1 MDLVIRKLT
10 TIEEVRLIKPLE
22 EKVWQSD
29 AVPLHQLYT
38 AVQNG
43 GLLIGAFHEERL
55 IGFSYS
61 FPGFQDGSVYLCSHM
76 LGIDPDY
83 RSQGIGRKLKE
94 RQLILAEQMGYELVV
109 WTYDPLESRNAYLNL
124 TKLHGI
130 CSTYLENWYGEMADG
145 LNQGLPTDRFKV
157 EWWIRSK
164 RVQSAWMP
172 DAVLFEQPCSISY
185 TASGNPQIKEE
196 IGQLCLGA
204 DGYEIP
210 VPTDIQQMKKAE
222 PALAYKWRMQ
232 LRTIFQQLF
241 AAGYAA
247 VGVRRTQQDKG
258 IYYYQL
264 VRRESL
270 PL

>member
-1 MDLVIRKLT
+1 MELAIRKLT
-10 TIEEVRLIKPLE
+10 TIEDVRLIQPLE

-29 AVPLHQLYT
+29 AIPLHQLYT
-38 AVQNG
+38 AIQNG
-43 GLLIGAFHEERL
+43 GLLIGAFDGEQL
-55 IGFSYS
+55 VGFSYS
-61 FPGFQDGSVYLCSHM
+61 FPGVRDGFVFLCSHM

-94 RQLILAEQMGYELVV
+94 RQLELAAQMGYELIV

-157 EWWIRSK
+157 EWWIRSE
-164 RVQSAWMP
+164 RVQLAWIP
-172 DAVLFEQPCSISY
+172 DAISFERPCSISY
-185 TASGNPQIKEE
+185 TASGNPQIQEE
-196 IGQLCLGA
+196 MVQLRPGA

-210 VPTDIQQMKKAE
+210 VPADIQHLKKTE
-222 PALAYKWRMQ
+222 PALAFNWRMH

-241 AAGYAA
+241 ADGYAA
-247 VGVRRTQQDKG
+247 VGVRRSPNHEG
-258 IYYYQL
+258 ICYYQL
-264 VRRESL
+264 VRREII
-270 PL
+270 PM